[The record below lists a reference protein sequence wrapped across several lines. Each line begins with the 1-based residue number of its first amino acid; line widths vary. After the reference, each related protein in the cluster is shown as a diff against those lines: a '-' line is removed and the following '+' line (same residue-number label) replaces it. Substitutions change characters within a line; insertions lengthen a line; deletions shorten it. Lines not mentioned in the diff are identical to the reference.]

1 MLEKERFLAIKK
13 LARDIRKENKD
24 LFKRI
29 EKKPVDTAVKEKEKF
44 INSIIDEMAIAFSD
58 GEQGRE
64 EKQIFRANI
73 LMPDDE
79 EFYNSYSKDKNIRS
93 LMKKYAVGIEDV
105 MSKITELNIY
115 GKYLEEKEED
125 DFVGEME
132 KISKEEAEDLL
143 DEIDDLSNTLT
154 NLDLANNKTNTTP
167 KKGAKFITP
176 NLEEIAPKVAK
187 AEAHEEVVEDD
198 FLDESFEN
206 INNAISGFVNDYNS
220 LKEEIKVKNSQIN
233 SLQIKI
239 DKLSTE
245 NDRLTASHEDL
256 KSINDNLKSNYESL
270 KASNEHLKDENEE
283 MSKRMSILED
293 KLYKSATLLKKLYKG
308 IKG

>member
-13 LARDIRKENKD
+13 LARNIREENKD
-24 LFKRI
+24 LFKKL
-29 EKKPVDTAVKEKEKF
+29 EKKSVDTAVKEKEKF
-44 INSIIDEMAIAFSD
+44 IDSIMREMSVAFSD

-93 LMKKYAVGIEDV
+93 LMKKYAVNIEDI

-115 GKYLEEKEED
+115 GKYLDEKDD
-125 DFVGEME
+125 DFVDEME

-154 NLDLANNKTNTTP
+154 NLDITQDKESKP
-167 KKGAKFITP
+167 KKEARFIKP
-176 NLEEIAPKVAK
+176 DIEEVVPEIEKEEIAD
-187 AEAHEEVVEDD
+187 DD

-206 INNAISGFVNDYNS
+206 INNAISGFVDDYNS
-220 LKEEIKVKNSQIN
+220 LKDEIKTKNSEIN

-239 DKLSTE
+239 EKLSTE

-256 KSINDNLKSNYESL
+256 KSLNDRLKANYESL
-270 KASNEHLKDENEE
+270 KANNDHLKDENEE